1 MSESASTSPDIGQ
14 PMPPMQGSSSSD
26 PRGTGLRRWLAW
38 LCLDRPT
45 EVRQCPHCLE
55 VIPERSN
62 FCPRCRR
69 VIRFEGIDELRRAT
83 EQPHTSP

>member
-1 MSESASTSPDIGQ
+1 MSESASPTPDIGD
-14 PMPPMQGSSSSD
+14 PRSPVAESPSSG
-26 PRGTGLRRWLAW
+26 PRGTGLRRWLTW
-38 LCLDRPT
+38 LCLDRPA
-45 EVRQCPHCLE
+45 EVRQCPHCLQ

-83 EQPHTSP
+83 ELPPTAS